1 MWKSLTMKMPKE
13 TENNDFAWFL
23 NMKPLHEVQNHLLPL
38 LLLVLGG
45 HVVLP
50 LRLCEDE
57 VGHKSGDGGDG
68 GSGDG
73 GGDGG
78 SGDGGAVGDDD
89 AQV

>member
-1 MWKSLTMKMPKE
+1 
-13 TENNDFAWFL
+13 
-23 NMKPLHEVQNHLLPL
+23 MKPLHEIENHLLPL

-57 VGHKSGDGGDG
+57 VGDKGGDVGDGGDG
-68 GSGDG
+68 DG
-73 GGDGG
+73 GDDGD
-78 SGDGGAVGDDD
+78 AVADNGDDD